1 MLSTLRLCRR
11 PATSSGT
18 SYPSLLLLCNFF
30 HGRPSHSTIIETG
43 SRTLN
48 ATSFSRERGNL
59 YPFTRQ
65 QSRHIVVFSAELG
78 RRLGIDA
85 RRQAKPSRPSQL
97 IVTAQC
103 FLPLQGVVIQ
113 QLHRELRT
121 RIGHQILRL
130 QHVLPASKGVDNLL
144 ALHIDVYERLW
155 ALDDAI
161 ACLGSKDMKPV
172 VIESFNHLMS
182 EIEGRMAMVVETL
195 MDGLKESYK
204 RQAEG
209 APPPPGTDPIT
220 PIVTSQVDRFLQA
233 RIGIAT
239 LIRHYLDIIKS
250 PGEQTFVPTTP
261 VLNGGGGGKDGGA
274 EGGDEEEAMTGMI
287 PSPSSSAWHESPY
300 VVNKRWGSV
309 VENCRIKEL
318 IDDCRAEVEALCE
331 HYYQER
337 IPPVVI
343 DEPPGAVATL
353 IPAHFHH
360 TLFEILKNA
369 FKATVESA
377 VRRNL
382 NNMPAVKVRIFPG
395 KEEVCVRIRD
405 FGDGMSLRTMSNAT
419 EYLFTSAAETYEQQ
433 QQQMQQSYQPAME
446 PMQGMGIG
454 LPVSRLYARH
464 WGGDIRLISVQGWG
478 TDVAIYLSRK
488 DLPEAI
494 PVRVFD

>member
-48 ATSFSRERGNL
+48 ATSFSRYVHSVGSVRRVSGHFFATELEASRRLPRIPCLIYNLNRERGNL

-233 RIGIAT
+233 RIGI
-239 LIRHYLDIIKS
+239 
-250 PGEQTFVPTTP
+250 GE
-261 VLNGGGGGKDGGA
+261 
-274 EGGDEEEAMTGMI
+274 
-287 PSPSSSAWHESPY
+287 
-300 VVNKRWGSV
+300 R
-309 VENCRIKEL
+309 
-318 IDDCRAEVEALCE
+318 
-331 HYYQER
+331 
-337 IPPVVI
+337 
-343 DEPPGAVATL
+343 
-353 IPAHFHH
+353 
-360 TLFEILKNA
+360 
-369 FKATVESA
+369 
-377 VRRNL
+377 
-382 NNMPAVKVRIFPG
+382 
-395 KEEVCVRIRD
+395 
-405 FGDGMSLRTMSNAT
+405 
-419 EYLFTSAAETYEQQ
+419 
-433 QQQMQQSYQPAME
+433 
-446 PMQGMGIG
+446 
-454 LPVSRLYARH
+454 
-464 WGGDIRLISVQGWG
+464 
-478 TDVAIYLSRK
+478 
-488 DLPEAI
+488 
-494 PVRVFD
+494 